1 MIELNG
7 KDAEGGGQILRS
19 ALALA
24 LATGQ
29 AFRLVEVRG
38 NRAKP
43 GLMRQHLTALRAAA
57 AVCNGRVT
65 GDDLGSRTV
74 TFAPGPV
81 QPGHYK
87 FEIGTAGSTVA
98 VLQALLPALAKAS
111 AASSVTITGGTHNPM
126 APPFD
131 YLATTLAPQLTRIGW
146 NVRFTLQRP
155 GFAPAGGGALTAHLA
170 PAGQLETLHLHERG
184 HAKAAVARALLSNLR
199 RDIGERELA
208 ALTDRLR
215 ALPNAP
221 QLSQSDIYS
230 VRNAQGPGNML
241 SLALEFEHVTE
252 LLTCIGER
260 GKPAQHV
267 ADDVATQAAAYLAAE
282 APVGEYLCDQLL
294 VPLAVT
300 AGGRFRATR
309 WSPHAMAQANLINTF
324 FPHTVSYQPF
334 RGSDEVMVTVAK
346 PNHGA

>member
-1 MIELNG
+1 MIELDG

-29 AFRLVEVRG
+29 AFRLVDVRG

-65 GDDLGSRTV
+65 GDELGSLTV
-74 TFAPGPV
+74 TFVPGTV

-98 VLQALLPALAKAS
+98 VLQALLPAMAHTS
-111 AASSVTITGGTHNPM
+111 SASSVTITGGTHNPM

-146 NVRFTLQRP
+146 NVKFTLQRP
-155 GFAPAGGGALTAHLA
+155 GFAPAGGGELTAHFA
-170 PAGQLETLHLHERG
+170 PLVQPQALHLHERG
-184 HAKAAVARALLSNLR
+184 QAKGSVARVLLSNLR
-199 RDIGERELA
+199 RDIGERELQ
-208 ALTDRLR
+208 ALAEQLR
-215 ALPNAP
+215 VLPNAP
-221 QLSQSDIYS
+221 QLSQSNIDS

-260 GKPAQHV
+260 SKSAQRV
-267 ADDVATQAAAYLAAE
+267 AEDVATQAAAYLAAD

-300 AGGRFRATR
+300 AGGSFRATR

-324 FPHTVSYQPF
+324 FPHSVSYQAF
-334 RGSDEVMVTVAK
+334 RGSDDVVVTVAK
-346 PNHGA
+346 RSHVM